1 MIKRQ
6 DILVLAA
13 LLEKGADGLAYSE
26 LSKVARLS
34 VSETH
39 AAVRRLQESSLI
51 NANRV
56 PISRNVIEFLVH
68 GLRFAFPLK
77 SAGMLAK
84 GLPTAYAAP
93 VAAEEFATT
102 GMMPV
107 WANANG
113 KIYGRA
119 FEPIYPT
126 APQAAM
132 SNQGLYNR
140 LALIDMLRG
149 GRIRERRFAE
159 RKLQEI
165 LA

>member
-6 DILVLAA
+6 DIVVLAVLMERGA
-13 LLEKGADGLAYSE
+13 EKLAYAELGKIAQLSASE
-26 LSKVARLS
+26 AY
-34 VSETH
+34 
-39 AAVRRLQESSLI
+39 AAVKRLQESALL
-51 NANRV
+51 NMNHAPVR
-56 PISRNVIEFLVH
+56 RNVAEFLVH
-68 GLRFAFPLK
+68 GLRYTFPMK
-77 SAGMLAK
+77 AAGGLAK

-107 WANANG
+107 WATADGNV
-113 KIYGRA
+113 YGRS

-126 APQAAM
+126 APLAAA
-132 SNQGLYNR
+132 SNQGLYDR

-149 GRIRERRFAE
+149 GRVRERQFAE